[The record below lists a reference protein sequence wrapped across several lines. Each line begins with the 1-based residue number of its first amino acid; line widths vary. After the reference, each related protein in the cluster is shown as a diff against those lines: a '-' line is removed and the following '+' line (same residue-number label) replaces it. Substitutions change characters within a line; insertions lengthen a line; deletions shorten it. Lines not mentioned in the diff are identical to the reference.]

1 MDKHMN
7 EAEILYTPEELAAK
21 LKVTENALGIW
32 RHNGTGPKYIRVSR
46 RAIRYSE
53 DAVKGWLKEKEI
65 V

>member
-1 MDKHMN
+1 MN